1 MRNVKK
7 NRTKEDS
14 GKINLSGNQVI
25 EVVNTVADVAKSGFD
40 WLKCIR
46 RNNSDSQPIY
56 IRTLCRSWFGQ
67 LADLYSDNFKEFRLE
82 FIK

>member
-25 EVVNTVADVAKSGFD
+25 EVVNTVADVAKVVLIG
-40 WLKCIR
+40 WKKAR
-46 RNNSDSQPIY
+46 KTNR
-56 IRTLCRSWFGQ
+56 
-67 LADLYSDNFKEFRLE
+67 
-82 FIK
+82 